1 MRGSSEGVAPG
12 RGNQPV
18 HVAVIPVKE
27 AGDRPS
33 SGYIRRPPVL
43 AACDPAQK
51 PAMLPLLPPPARLL
65 DRPSCPPQAAAPSSA
80 LPSPRLFPIYPCS
93 VPFPLLNLHIIHTS
107 IKAQLMCH
115 LLPEAFPDY
124 TFQLPICVA

>member
-12 RGNQPV
+12 RGNQRV
-18 HVAVIPVKE
+18 HVAVVPVKE

-33 SGYIRRPPVL
+33 SGYSRRPPVL

-65 DRPSCPPQAAAPSSA
+65 SDLPAPLRLPHPPPPSHLPGCFSSTLA
-80 LPSPRLFPIYPCS
+80 LCLSLS
-93 VPFPLLNLHIIHTS
+93 
-107 IKAQLMCH
+107 
-115 LLPEAFPDY
+115 
-124 TFQLPICVA
+124 